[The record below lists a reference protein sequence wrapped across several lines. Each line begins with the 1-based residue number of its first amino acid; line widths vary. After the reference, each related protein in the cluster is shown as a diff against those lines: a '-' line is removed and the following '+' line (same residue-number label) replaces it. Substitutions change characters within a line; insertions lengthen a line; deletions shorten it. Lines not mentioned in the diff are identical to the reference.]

1 MTMSTSAPAPAA
13 PALRPW
19 LHFRVILAAFL
30 GLGFYVGVW
39 AVLLAD
45 LARALRLHPA
55 ALGVALAGF
64 SLAGIVTLFAGG
76 RLADRLGRRLV
87 LVGGSGGLGLF
98 FLALTTVRSFPAFV
112 GACVVGGLCA
122 SLYDLAVNTLG
133 GDYERAYSVRAMTL
147 LHAGFSG
154 GAALGAAASAAAL
167 ARGLDYR
174 VVLALAGV
182 LLLVFASLAT
192 RLPFPPVVVA
202 GSTHATAT
210 PSDAVQ
216 GRPTPLWRVPGV
228 LLALAIVGVCF
239 FGDGALEGYTSVY
252 LRVLLGAGALL
263 GGLGIAA
270 FHLASL
276 VGRLGGTALIRRYG
290 ERAVVTAGGLGAAV
304 GIGVA
309 VATAQ
314 PVVAVVGLLLVGLSL
329 APIVPTGFSLA
340 GRAAPGRGGQA
351 VSLVTQAG
359 YSAFI
364 VSPLV
369 IGSLASVVSLRGALL
384 LLIVTYGGV
393 AVLAQSISPTA

>member
-1 MTMSTSAPAPAA
+1 MTLG
-13 PALRPW
+13 ALN
-19 LHFRVILAAFL
+19 
-30 GLGFYVGVW
+30 
-39 AVLLAD
+39 
-45 LARALRLHPA
+45 
-55 ALGVALAGF
+55 
-64 SLAGIVTLFAGG
+64 VTLG
-76 RLADRLGRRLV
+76 
-87 LVGGSGGLGLF
+87 
-98 FLALTTVRSFPAFV
+98 ALNVTAYSSFPVFV

-133 GDYERAYSVRAMTL
+133 GDYERAYGVRAMTL

-154 GAALGAAASAAAL
+154 GAASGAAASAVAL
-167 ARGLDYR
+167 AGGLGYR
-174 VVLALAGV
+174 AVLALAGT
-182 LLLVFASLAT
+182 LLLALATLAT
-192 RLPFPPVVVA
+192 RLPLPPVTT
-202 GSTHATAT
+202 GPTHPTMSEAA
-210 PSDAVQ
+210 DDGQ

-252 LRVLLGAGALL
+252 LRALLGAGALL

-276 VGRLGGTALIRRYG
+276 AGRLGGTALIRRYG
-290 ERAVVTAGGLGAAV
+290 ERGVVTAGGLGAAL

-309 VATAQ
+309 VAPAT
-314 PVVAVVGLLLVGLSL
+314 PLVAVAGLLLVGLSL

-369 IGSLASVVSLRGALL
+369 IGSLASAVALRGALL

-393 AVLAQSISPTA
+393 AALARRIPSTA

>member
-1 MTMSTSAPAPAA
+1 VSMSTSAPAVTARAQHP
-13 PALRPW
+13 R

-45 LARALRLHPA
+45 LARALRLRPD
-55 ALGVALAGF
+55 ALGVALSGF

-87 LVGGSGGLGLF
+87 LIGGSGGLGLF
-98 FLALTTVRSFPAFV
+98 FLALTAVRSFPAFV
-112 GACVVGGLCA
+112 GACIVGGLCA
-122 SLYDLAVNTLG
+122 SLYDLAMNTLG
-133 GDYERAYSVRAMTL
+133 GDYERVYDTRAMTL

-154 GAALGAAASAAAL
+154 GAALGATASAVAL
-167 ARGLDYR
+167 GGGLNYR
-174 VVLALAGV
+174 TVFALAGA
-182 LLLVFASLAT
+182 LLLVVATLATRAPLSLAT
-192 RLPFPPVVVA
+192 TEPAHPAARDAADAA
-202 GSTHATAT
+202 GS
-210 PSDAVQ
+210 
-216 GRPTPLWRVPGV
+216 RPTPLWRVPGV

-239 FGDGALEGYTSVY
+239 FGDGALEGYTSIY
-252 LRVLLGAGALL
+252 LRALLGAGALL

-276 VGRLGGTALIRRYG
+276 AGRLGGTALIRRYG
-290 ERAVVTAGGLGAAV
+290 ERAVVTAGGLGAAL
-304 GIGVA
+304 GISIA

-340 GRAAPGRGGQA
+340 GHAAPGRGGQA

-364 VSPLV
+364 ISPLV
-369 IGSLASVVSLRGALL
+369 IGGLASVVSLRAALL

-393 AVLAQSISPTA
+393 AALARRIPPTA

>member
-1 MTMSTSAPAPAA
+1 MSMSAPLAER
-13 PALRPW
+13 ALRPH
-19 LHFRVILAAFL
+19 LHFRVILFAFL

-45 LARALRLHPA
+45 LARALQLKPD
-55 ALGVALAGF
+55 ALGVALSGF
-64 SLAGIVTLFAGG
+64 SLSGIVTLFAGG
-76 RLADRLGRRLV
+76 RLADRLGRRIV
-87 LVGGSGGLGLF
+87 FVAGSGGLSLF
-98 FLALTTVRSFPAFV
+98 FLALTLVCDFPAFV

-133 GDYERAYSVRAMTL
+133 GDYERAYSTRVMTL

-154 GAALGAAASAAAL
+154 GAAVGAAASAAAL
-167 ARGLDYR
+167 ASGLSYH
-174 VVLALAGV
+174 VVFVLAGGLLLALAV
-182 LLLVFASLAT
+182 LST
-192 RLPFPPVVVA
+192 RLPLPPVA
-202 GSTHATAT
+202 AETA
-210 PSDAVQ
+210 PPAADAV
-216 GRPTPLWRVPGV
+216 PNAIHPATPLWRVPGV

-239 FGDGALEGYTSVY
+239 FGDGALEGYTSIY
-252 LRVLLGAGALL
+252 LRALLGAGALL

-276 VGRLGGTALIRRYG
+276 AGRLGGTAFIRRYG
-290 ERAVVTAGGLGAAV
+290 ERTVVTAGGLGAAL
-304 GIGVA
+304 GIGLA
-309 VATAQ
+309 VATSQ

-340 GRAAPGRGGQA
+340 GRAAPGRGGRA

-359 YSAFI
+359 YGAFI

-369 IGSLASVVSLRGALL
+369 IGGLASLISLRAALL

-393 AVLAQSISPTA
+393 ALLARRIPPAS

>member
-1 MTMSTSAPAPAA
+1 MSMSTSAPAVTVRAH
-13 PALRPW
+13 RPR

-45 LARALRLHPA
+45 LARALRLQPN
-55 ALGVALAGF
+55 ALGVALAAF
-64 SLAGIVTLFAGG
+64 SLAGIATLVAGG
-76 RLADRLGRRLV
+76 RLADRLGRRPV
-87 LVGGSGGLGLF
+87 FIAGSGGLGLF
-98 FLALTTVRSFPAFV
+98 FLGLTTVRSFPVFA

-133 GDYERAYSVRAMTL
+133 GDYERAYDTRAMTL
-147 LHAGFSG
+147 LHAGFSA
-154 GAALGAAASAAAL
+154 GAAFGAIASAVALGSGLTYRTVFAL
-167 ARGLDYR
+167 AGALL
-174 VVLALAGV
+174 LALAV
-182 LLLVFASLAT
+182 LAT
-192 RLPFPPVVVA
+192 RLPLPPVA
-202 GSTHATAT
+202 ASAPLTSATT
-210 PSDAVQ
+210 DNER

-252 LRVLLGAGALL
+252 LRTLLGAGALL

-276 VGRLGGTALIRRYG
+276 AGRLGGAALIRRYG
-290 ERAVVTAGGLGAAV
+290 ERAVVTAGGLGAAL
-304 GIGVA
+304 GIGMA
-309 VATAQ
+309 VATAT
-314 PVVAVVGLLLVGLSL
+314 PVVAVAGLLLVGLSL

-340 GRAAPGRGGQA
+340 GRSAPGRGGQA

-369 IGSLASVVSLRGALL
+369 IGGLASVVSLRAALL
-384 LLIVTYGGV
+384 LLIVTYGVV
-393 AVLAQSISPTA
+393 AALARRIPSTA